1 MISQSSRLIK
11 STRDLRLKYKQLIAR
26 QVEQTDKNFQLSNEP
41 VHHSSVSRSEID
53 TQSAIQSA
61 IKRANRLQPVHDSEY
76 LYQLARTPDPSEF
89 DQTLDI
95 FFTDQ
100 FRSGRNARSCDFKR
114 AFHF

>member
-11 STRDLRLKYKQLIAR
+11 STRNLRLKYKQLIAR
-26 QVEQTDKNFQLSNEP
+26 QVEQADKNFQLLNEP
-41 VHHSSVSRSEID
+41 VHHSSRSRSEID
-53 TQSAIQSA
+53 TQSA
-61 IKRANRLQPVHDSEY
+61 IKRANRLQPVHDSER

-95 FFTDQ
+95 FFNDQ

>member
-26 QVEQTDKNFQLSNEP
+26 QVEQTDKNFQLLNEP
-41 VHHSSVSRSEID
+41 VHHSSRSRSEID
-53 TQSAIQSA
+53 TQSA
-61 IKRANRLQPVHDSEY
+61 IKRANRLQPVHDSEC

-100 FRSGRNARSCDFKR
+100 IRSGRNARSCDFKR